1 MASKRLDF
9 IEKGYVAK
17 LTMKFNNFSPE
28 QTVNKELTDGTF
40 DAYVEIKSK
49 TDPLAKENKNEQ
61 NDKELLQNK
70 STLAAYLPTDPKD
83 KKDTHERIST
93 ESNIAAFYQN
103 SKKYQNSK
111 RFMATG
117 SQKTNEPPLIEGH
130 DKKDSNEKH
139 CAAKFIPQLHC
150 QTFEK
155 NDEKESKTSNVP
167 LMEQD
172 VLTTNDSVAKS
183 TSESKNILFDV
194 ETNPN
199 NKGCSSKLSTKPC
212 DISLG
217 KTDTKGSEKREF
229 LAKMPTK
236 SYNFSKAKGI
246 RKCHSPSV

>member
-28 QTVNKELTDGTF
+28 QTVNKELTDETF
-40 DAYVEIKSK
+40 D
-49 TDPLAKENKNEQ
+49 AKENKNER
-61 NDKELLQNK
+61 NDNELEQNK

-83 KKDTHERIST
+83 KKDTHERMST

-103 SKKYQNSK
+103 SKKCQNSN
-111 RFMATG
+111 RFMAKG
-117 SQKTNEPPLIEGH
+117 SPKTTEPPLIEKH

-139 CAAKFIPQLHC
+139 CAAKFIPQSRS

-172 VLTTNDSVAKS
+172 VLTTNNSVAKS
-183 TSESKNILFDV
+183 TPELKNILFDV
-194 ETNPN
+194 ETDPN

-212 DISLG
+212 DISLE

-229 LAKMPTK
+229 LAKMPTN
-236 SYNFSKAKGI
+236 SYNLSTAKGI